1 MREENKLPGNNTS
14 DDNMR
19 ICAIATGREI
29 DIEKERV
36 VKGEVTNNNNSSSVE
51 TGSLDDTTHM
61 RISVNRLNNIS
72 TKSGRINIWLSK
84 ELKKAVK
91 MSGMDV
97 SAFVREKLI
106 EELSKR
112 NIPVEDPNPELIIR
126 IRCPNCGF
134 EQNTSTIKLVRC
146 INCDYLFKVF
156 TRKGSRIRKIVKGNE
171 YLLQKLYYRIYG
183 RKRYY

>member
-1 MREENKLPGNNTS
+1 MSKENKLPGNNTS
-14 DDNMR
+14 DNNMR
-19 ICAIATGREI
+19 ICAIVTGRET

-36 VKGEVTNNNNSSSVE
+36 VKGEVTNNNNSSSTE
-51 TGSLDDTTHM
+51 TGSLDNSTHM
-61 RISVNRLNNIS
+61 CISANKLNDIS
-72 TKSGRINIWLSK
+72 TNSGRINIWLSK

-112 NIPVEDPNPELIIR
+112 NIPVEESDPELIIR
-126 IRCPNCGF
+126 IRCPSCGF

-146 INCDYLFKVF
+146 INCDYHFRVF
-156 TRKGSRIRKIVKGNE
+156 TRRGSRIRKIVKGNE
-171 YLLQKLYYRIYG
+171 FLLQKLYYRIYG